1 MPKPRKPGDIPPPLE
16 LHCLRVLWD
25 MKEGTVKD
33 VRSAIAGSRQLAYT
47 TVMTVLD
54 RLVKKGGLERRK
66 SGRSFT
72 YVPLLSREALRKLA
86 VQEVVDS
93 FFGGSHDALAAYL
106 KDGSAAEPVFPAA
119 QVAVVAEPEDD
130 DRLDAVLL

>member
-25 MKEGTVKD
+25 IKEGSVKD

-54 RLVKKGGLERRK
+54 RLVKKGGLERK
-66 SGRSFT
+66 KIGRSFV
-72 YVPLLSREALRKLA
+72 YAPLLSREALRKLA
-86 VQEVVDS
+86 VKEVVDS
-93 FFGGSHDALAAYL
+93 FFEGSHEQLMAYL
-106 KDGSAAEPVFPAA
+106 KEGTHAEPVFPSYR
-119 QVAVVAEPEDD
+119 EDD
-130 DRLDAVLL
+130 GRLDPSLL

>member
-25 MKEGTVKD
+25 LKEGSVKD

-66 SGRSFT
+66 SGRSFI

-93 FFGGSHDALAAYL
+93 FFDGSHDQLMTYL
-106 KDGSAAEPVFPAA
+106 KEGTHTEPVFPAY
-119 QVAVVAEPEDD
+119 QEPDD
-130 DRLDAVLL
+130 NTGLDTSLL

>member
-25 MKEGTVKD
+25 LKEGSVKD

-54 RLVKKGGLERRK
+54 RLVKKGGLERKK
-66 SGRSFT
+66 SGRSFI

-86 VQEVVDS
+86 VKEVVDS
-93 FFGGSHDALAAYL
+93 FFEGSYEALMDYL
-106 KDGSAAEPVFPAA
+106 KAGAPAEPVFLTSY
-119 QVAVVAEPEDD
+119 EEEDRMD
-130 DRLDAVLL
+130 SFLL